1 VCIEVGDMEV
11 CSNTNARTEIAKREI
26 VLIDT
31 SMATVSFICLC
42 NVLVYKVFL

>member
-1 VCIEVGDMEV
+1 MFFFLDLIGVCIEVGDMEV

-31 SMATVSFICLC
+31 SMATVSFM
-42 NVLVYKVFL
+42 YM